1 MMRKEYKVLVVD
13 DEQDVVEIFSVLKKE
28 LGYDGF
34 NVSFDFLN
42 SLDSESFEVS
52 KPYDVVMFDCNF
64 PASNLVKFGEKKD
77 KMGFSLIKKFR
88 EKNYRTKVIFYSSS
102 FNIEQG
108 ESPFNTKEFFTI
120 INELNVFRMVERNNT
135 KVLMDSIV
143 QAINDLDMVMI
154 SMEDIYREYIDDK
167 VTFNTGKKEIT
178 LKELIDQLK
187 TGGNDA
193 EEFRQ
198 ETIKNILYFM
208 LNFKI

>member
-1 MMRKEYKVLVVD
+1 MRKEYKVLVID

-28 LGYDGF
+28 LEYDAYY
-34 NVSFDFLN
+34 VEFDFLH
-42 SLDSESFEVS
+42 SLDTENFDVS
-52 KPYDVVMFDCNF
+52 KPYDVIMFDCYF
-64 PASNLVKFGEKKD
+64 PASNIVQFGEKKD
-77 KMGFSLIKKFR
+77 KMGFNLIKKFR

-135 KVLMDSIV
+135 GALMDSIM
-143 QAINDLDMVMI
+143 QAIDDLDMVMI
-154 SMEDIYREYIDDK
+154 SMEDIYREYIDDE
-167 VTFNTGKKEIT
+167 VTFNTGEKEVT

-193 EEFRQ
+193 DVFRR
-198 ETIKNILYFM
+198 ETIKNILHFM
-208 LNFKI
+208 LKFKI